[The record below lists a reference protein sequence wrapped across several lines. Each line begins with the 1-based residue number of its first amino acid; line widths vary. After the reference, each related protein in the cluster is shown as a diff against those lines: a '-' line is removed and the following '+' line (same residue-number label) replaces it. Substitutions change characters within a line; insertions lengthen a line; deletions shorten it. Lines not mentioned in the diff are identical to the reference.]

1 MFADFSGSER
11 QALGSGPT
19 FSHFRLQISDLRLCY
34 ARIYFFRCWNLAS
47 DALYPLSFNS
57 SSEIQLGVGQRA
69 GLGPVRTGRPGSA
82 QEINLMFCIRTSF
95 RHAHPQQRALWH
107 RRVRQCLA
115 AMILS
120 GWVCSLSM
128 PLLAQGNDTGA
139 PASAAEVREL
149 RALVEE
155 LQARDARMECELRAL
170 KAQIRQSGYADF
182 VEDGEGIGG
191 PHASMESAPQAAVA

>member
-1 MFADFSGSER
+1 MRAGAHRRSGTDASYCIDHSAGLGRSHSAWECSEISAGVKGR
-11 QALGSGPT
+11 LWALGSGLSI
-19 FSHFRLQISDLRLCY
+19 SHFRLQISDLRLCL
-34 ARIYFFRCWNLAS
+34 ARIYFFRCWHLAS

-69 GLGPVRTGRPGSA
+69 GPGPVLPGRPGSA

-107 RRVRQCLA
+107 RRVRHCLA
-115 AMILS
+115 AIILS
-120 GWVCSLSM
+120 GWIGSLSM

-149 RALVEE
+149 RAG
-155 LQARDARMECELRAL
+155 RNICP
-170 KAQIRQSGYADF
+170 IRG
-182 VEDGEGIGG
+182 
-191 PHASMESAPQAAVA
+191 ASSAA